1 MDQSGKKPESKS
13 LGSYLVILILLAGWV
28 ITIGWFSTSYN
39 NQIRVN
45 QQLAEE
51 SSALRLQ
58 LATQTEELQQE
69 IQLVGQK
76 VSDFELYLQNQ
87 TALIAR
93 VTGDIVP
100 LQMPPGWDDT
110 LVRLE
115 QLSSDASLRPV
126 DAQTANAF
134 LNDVRKLI
142 AQTPAWAEPYYLERL
157 ANLRWAGLV
166 FNELTRTLNENSAE
180 YVEELQ
186 QHFDNLVELETI
198 APFPVDE
205 RIMTLLREH
214 AQALQ
219 AESAQHVRTAAIR
232 QAEGVLEGAENPDQ
246 PIAELLTAYAWLE
259 RVMEDPEI
267 NGLKHDLTN
276 RMTMIETQIQ
286 LEQINERYA
295 SLKQTAEHD
304 AELLEQGTRL
314 LIGELGAMRGR
325 LAFEGMSM
333 KALDDSYKSLEESL
347 LELQK
352 SAYEAE
358 GRHQRSAVIRY
369 QEWALNH
376 IRATE
381 SALAR
386 AKTLASN
393 NAIVGE
399 NWGDHE
405 FKIVT
410 DAMTKLLEI
419 DTRFLDWPL
428 ADLYQ
433 QTMLAGNR
441 LLIDNKGENA
451 RKDFARNSVKVEK
464 KPLSDS

>member
-1 MDQSGKKPESKS
+1 MDASDKKPESKRF
-13 LGSYLVILILLAGWV
+13 GTYFVILVLLAGWV
-28 ITIGWFSTSYN
+28 IAFGWFSTSYN
-39 NQIRVN
+39 NQIRVT

-69 IQLVGQK
+69 IEQVVQK

-115 QLSSDASLRPV
+115 QLSSDESLRPV

-134 LNDVRKLI
+134 LDDVRNLI

-166 FNELTRTLNENSAE
+166 FTELTRTLDENSAA
-180 YVEELQ
+180 YIKELQ
-186 QHFDNLVELETI
+186 QQFENLVHLETI

-205 RIMTLLREH
+205 RIMTLLRE
-214 AQALQ
+214 Q
-219 AESAQHVRTAAIR
+219 AEALHEESADHVRAAAIQ
-232 QAEGVLEGAENPDQ
+232 QAEAIVNGAEKPDQ

-259 RVMEDPEI
+259 RVKEDDKI
-267 NGLKHDLTN
+267 SGLKHELTN
-276 RMTMIETQIQ
+276 RMTIIETHTQ
-286 LEQINERYA
+286 LEQINKRYA
-295 SLKQTAEHD
+295 SLKQTAKDD

-314 LIGELGAMRGR
+314 LIGELGATRGR

-399 NWGDHE
+399 NWGDRE

-433 QTMLAGNR
+433 QTMSAGNR